1 MSRMPHWKLPCPTG
15 YLPLALALLAG
26 LPLAAATPRA
36 RLQPV
41 QLPLGFEA
49 NQGQTAAPVQYLAR
63 SQGAVVFLTAR
74 GATVKTIGQTAGF
87 EFAGARA
94 AQAKGEGR
102 LGTGVN
108 YFIGGQRADWRT
120 GVPAYQQVRYR
131 DLYPGVDVVYYGH
144 DGQLEYDLRVAPR
157 ADLGAVQLKA
167 TGVGGVIGRDGSLR
181 LGAMELR
188 QPVAYQMEQGR
199 RQAVPVRYVAAA
211 DGGFK
216 LAAGPYDHTRALV
229 IDPVLVFSTLLGGT
243 SFNQANAVA
252 VDASGAAYV
261 SGYTLSTD
269 FPTAGGLTPNAP
281 NGDFDAFVTKVAP
294 DGKSLVYSTYLGG
307 ALEDRATGIAVDGS
321 GDAFVTGF
329 TLSANFPVVGGVQA
343 ANKGSFD
350 GFVAKLNPAGS
361 ALIYS
366 TYLGGTQDDKPS
378 GIAVDSFGDAL
389 VTGITTSPDYPTS
402 ATAPQTALVGGQD
415 AFVTAL
421 NPAGSAVLYSTYI
434 GGHALVNGVETGVTA
449 ANAIAVDASGNAY
462 VAGSTNATTGFPVTA
477 GALEVTN
484 QGGIDAFVAMVQR
497 TGTRF
502 QYVTYLGG
510 SKKDEANA
518 IAVDLN
524 GDAFVAGDTSSS
536 DLFTKASLN
545 NASSFQQSLSGSNDA
560 FVTELNNSGS
570 SLVFGTYLDGQQTS
584 RANGIALD
592 INGNVY
598 VVGSTTSTQF
608 PVTSNA
614 QQATPGKASDAFFT
628 KFDSVGVAQ
637 LYSTYLGGIANDFA
651 NGVALD
657 PSGDVLVVGA
667 TSSSDFPVT
676 AGSFQTTV
684 NSPSDAFVA
693 KFASAAQGVFSPTS
707 IGFVAQS
714 VNVASAA
721 TAVQFTNG
729 GEKPLI
735 ISSIKLQGPYTETDN
750 CNANNSTLQ
759 PTANCTINV
768 VFKPTATGAQNG
780 ELDIND
786 NSPAGV
792 EKLAITG
799 TGGAFTVTAA
809 PTTITLSAGSS
820 ASFAFNVTPAIG
832 YTQVVTLSCKGA
844 PANSTCVPSP
854 TSLTMN
860 GTSASTATF
869 TVTTTVR
876 PAGIP
881 PLFPSNQPWMWLG
894 LAGLGLTGLGLA
906 YAMWSRSARRKL
918 GWAGVAIL
926 AGWTLAAAGCGG
938 TQQNPGTPAGT
949 YNLVLTGTAGST
961 TQSVTV
967 QLVVD

>member
-1 MSRMPHWKLPCPTG
+1 MS
-15 YLPLALALLAG
+15 LPLSLVLLAG

-49 NQGQTAAPVQYLAR
+49 NQGQTAAPVQYVAR
-63 SQGAVVFLTAR
+63 SQGSVVFLTAH
-74 GATVKTIGQTAGF
+74 GATVKTSSETAGF
-87 EFAGARA
+87 EFAGARTVT
-94 AQAKGEGR
+94 AKGEAR
-102 LGTGVN
+102 LATGVN
-108 YFIGGQRADWRT
+108 YFLGSERTQWRT
-120 GVPAYQQVRYR
+120 GVPTYQRVVYR
-131 DLYPGVDVVYYGH
+131 GLYPGVDVVYYGSE
-144 DGQLEYDLRVAPR
+144 GRLEYDLQVAPG
-157 ADLGAVQLKA
+157 ADLGAVQLEA
-167 TGVGGVIGRDGSLR
+167 RNQRGFIAADGGLR
-181 LGAMELR
+181 IGAMELR
-188 QPVAYQMEQGR
+188 QPVAYQMVNGK
-199 RQAVPVRYVAAA
+199 RQAVAVRYVAAA
-211 DGGFK
+211 QGRFK
-216 LAAGPYDHTRALV
+216 LAAGHYDHTQTLV
-229 IDPVLVFSTLLGGT
+229 VDPVLVFSTLLGGT

-261 SGYTLSTD
+261 AGYTLSTD

-281 NGDFDAFVTKVAP
+281 NGDFDAFVAKVAA
-294 DGKSLVYSTYLGG
+294 DGKTLVYATYLGG
-307 ALEDRATGIAVDGS
+307 ALEDRATGIAVDAS

-329 TLSANFPVVGGVQA
+329 TLSANFPVVGGVQT

-350 GFVAKLNPAGS
+350 GFVAKLNPAGN
-361 ALIYS
+361 ALTYS

-378 GIAVDSFGDAL
+378 GIAVDTTGDAL
-389 VTGITTSPDYPTS
+389 ITGITTSPDYPTS
-402 ATAPQTALVGGQD
+402 ATAPQTALLGGQA

-449 ANAIAVDASGNAY
+449 ANGIAVDASGNAY

-497 TGTRF
+497 SGTRF

-518 IAVDLN
+518 ITVDLN
-524 GDAFVAGDTSSS
+524 GDAYVAGDTSSS
-536 DLFTKASLN
+536 DLFIKAGLN
-545 NASSFQQSLSGSNDA
+545 NASSFQQALSGSNDA

-570 SLVFGTYLDGQQTS
+570 ALVFGTYLDGQQTS

-592 INGNVY
+592 ITGNVY

-628 KFDSVGVAQ
+628 KFDSIGQTQ
-637 LYSTYLGGIANDFA
+637 LYSTFLGGIANDFA

-657 PSGDVLVVGA
+657 AGGDVLVVGA

-676 AGSFQTTV
+676 QGSFQTTV

-693 KFASAAQGVFSPTS
+693 KFASAAQGVFSPTT

-714 VNVASAA
+714 VNVASTP

-759 PTANCTINV
+759 PTASCAINV

-780 ELDIND
+780 ELDVND

-792 EKLAITG
+792 EKLLITG

-809 PTTITLSAGSS
+809 PTNITIAAGSS

-844 PANSTCVPSP
+844 PANTTCVPSP

-860 GTSASTATF
+860 GVNASTGTF

-876 PAGIP
+876 PAGLP
-881 PLFPSNQPWMWLG
+881 PLFPAGPWMWLG
-894 LAGLGLTGLGLA
+894 LAGLGLAGLGLG
-906 YAMWSRSARRKL
+906 YSMWRRPVRRKL

-926 AGWTLAAAGCGG
+926 AGWALALAGCGG

-949 YNLVLTGTAGST
+949 YTLTFTGTAGST
-961 TQSVTV
+961 TQSVTT
-967 QLVVD
+967 QLTVD